1 MIKRY
6 ILLLLYYIIIFLIL
20 FVIFPIIIV
29 AILAII
35 TIDKHSPFYLE
46 ERSGLFGKSFVII
59 KLRTMKLNHS
69 KIPTK
74 LGRFLR
80 LLKIDELPQIFNVIL
95 GQMSLVGPRPLYMS
109 YNKKFSNFEIQRLN
123 VKPGITGLAQIKVI
137 DTNNWRSKFKYDVF
151 YSKHK
156 SISFDLY
163 ILCKTLFFYL
173 NVVISNKIIIENH
186 NRFDD

>member
-6 ILLLLYYIIIFLIL
+6 ILLFLYYIIIFLIL
-20 FVIFPIIIV
+20 FAFFPIIIV

-35 TIDKHSPFYLE
+35 IIDNHNPFYLE
-46 ERSGLFGKSFVII
+46 NRSGLHGKSFLII
-59 KLRTMKLNHS
+59 KLRTLKLNQS

-80 LLKIDELPQIFNVIL
+80 LLKIDELPQIINVIL

-109 YNKKFSNFEIQRLN
+109 YNKKYSNFEIQRLN

-163 ILCKTLFFYL
+163 ILCKTFFFYINIL
-173 NVVISNKIIIENH
+173 LGKKIIKENH

>member
-6 ILLLLYYIIIFLIL
+6 ILLFLYYIIIFLIL
-20 FVIFPIIIV
+20 FAFFPIIIV

-35 TIDKHSPFYLE
+35 IIDKHSPFYLE

-123 VKPGITGLAQIKVI
+123 VKRVLLVL
-137 DTNNWRSKFKYDVF
+137 
-151 YSKHK
+151 HK
-156 SISFDLY
+156 
-163 ILCKTLFFYL
+163 
-173 NVVISNKIIIENH
+173 
-186 NRFDD
+186 

>member
-1 MIKRY
+1 MRY
-6 ILLLLYYIIIFLIL
+6 ICFFLYYILIL
-20 FVIFPIIIV
+20 FILFIVSPFIIFT
-29 AILAII
+29 ILAII
-35 TIDKHSPFYLE
+35 IVDNHNPFYLE
-46 ERSGLFGKSFVII
+46 ERSGLLGDPFLII
-59 KLRTMKLNHS
+59 KLRTMKISNNE
-69 KIPTK
+69 KFVTK
-74 LGRFLR
+74 LGKIIR
-80 LLKIDELPQIFNVIL
+80 LLKIDELTQLFNVFL
-95 GQMSLVGPRPLYMS
+95 GQMSLVGPRPLYVE
-109 YNKKFSNFEIQRLN
+109 YNNKYSDFEIQRLN

-173 NVVISNKIIIENH
+173 NVVIGNKIIIENH